1 MFIWSF
7 VNAQVVANSFG
18 EIKVDKEQ
26 GKRNK
31 RIDPVDA
38 AIDAHLIAM
47 KPTVQIDLDSSIG
60 KFMDLMG

>member
-1 MFIWSF
+1 MT
-7 VNAQVVANSFG
+7 
-18 EIKVDKEQ
+18 

-47 KPTVQIDLDSSIG
+47 KPVEQVDLNDSIG